1 MISITLLEDIIIED
15 PEQSTSELIKTL
27 EYEIEKNNHEMKM
40 IKCNAEYKKRDK
52 LNIAYLSAISTIT
65 TIKSRIKNEK
75 NR

>member
-1 MISITLLEDIIIED
+1 
-15 PEQSTSELIKTL
+15 
-27 EYEIEKNNHEMKM
+27 MKM